1 MLHNIVLNGCAP
13 APLIHYLKALGIFR
27 LVAEQCDPRV
37 RGAWCG
43 DAFILETTKTP
54 DALVAFLLHEYRP
67 TPIIAPWNG
76 GSGFYPQDKNQR
88 AMLETLCR
96 TAAPRLDDYRET
108 ITCAHTVVGD
118 RTEQPRD
125 EGKLEMLRHARCIFS
140 DRAVQWLDAAYVL
153 SESKPDYLPLLGS
166 GGNDGRLDFTI
177 NFIARLLVILPETI
191 KQVADEQWQQLHMQG
206 RLTEA
211 RLARRKQQLVQQ
223 SAAQSAQSEQQ
234 LGAALFR
241 DRVARL
247 ENAAVGQFYPAGA
260 GGVNAAEGVS
270 GESLVNPWDFVLAIE
285 GTLLLASATVR
296 QLAAGARSR
305 ASFPFTTRNSTVGY
319 GTASSNEK
327 MRAEMWLPLW
337 SRSASF
343 AEVAH
348 IFSEGRVQFSGRQKR
363 LARTGFDFARAV
375 AELGVD
381 RGIDAFQRYGFLE
394 RNGQANLATP
404 LGHFVVQERPRAT
417 LIYEFDRW
425 LEALRRAASDVKRT
439 PPRFTRALTR
449 IEESS
454 FQLCANGQPADLQAT
469 LIALGAAETE
479 LARSQRFC
487 AQHALRPL
495 VGLSERWAGECDDR
509 SYEFELAAALASIRG
524 EGKRG
529 AFRTHLEPVE
539 AMGTHA
545 IWTQDDTGAVWG
557 AGTLTD
563 NLAAILQR
571 RSIDARAA
579 GASHPALA
587 SRRYVS
593 LGAID
598 AFLRGETDDERLEA
612 LLHGLALLNWSQRSA
627 RSPHTTHLL
636 PPALPRAYALLKL
649 LFLPDGKLK
658 RHALSDAV
666 TIRHEPAIVPL
677 LRAGR
682 LAEALDVADRR
693 LRACSLIPFTCQ
705 FHVAQ
710 DVGVRLAASLLIP
723 IADPTINALAA
734 LVLRSASPEM

>member
-1 MLHNIVLNGCAP
+1 MLHDIVLNGCAP

-27 LVAEQCDPRV
+27 LVAEQCDPQV
-37 RGAWCG
+37 RSAWRG
-43 DAFILETTKTP
+43 NAFMLETTKTP
-54 DALVAFLLHEYRP
+54 DELIAFLLGEYYP

-108 ITCAHTVVGD
+108 IACARTIVGN
-118 RTEQPRD
+118 RTEQPKD
-125 EGKLEMLRHARCIFS
+125 EGKLEMLRHARRVVS

-177 NFIARLLVILPETI
+177 NFIARLLAVLPEAI
-191 KQVADEQWQQLHMQG
+191 RQVADEQWQQQHTQG
-206 RLTEA
+206 KLTEA
-211 RLARRKQQLVQQ
+211 RLVRRRQQLVQQ

-375 AELGVD
+375 AEVGVD

-404 LGHFVVQERPRAT
+404 LGRFVVQERPRAT

-425 LEALRRAASDVKRT
+425 LEALRRATSDAKRT
-439 PPRFTRALTR
+439 PPRFTRALTH

-469 LIALGAAETE
+469 LTALGAAETE

-487 AQHALRPL
+487 EQHALHPL
-495 VGLSERWAGECDDR
+495 ATLSERWASECDDQ
-509 SYEFELAAALASIRG
+509 SFEFELAAALASMRG

-539 AMGTHA
+539 VMGAHA

-557 AGTLTD
+557 TGTLTD
-563 NLAAILQR
+563 NLAAVLHR

-579 GASHPALA
+579 NASHPALA
-587 SRRYVS
+587 SRRYAS
-593 LGAID
+593 LVAID
-598 AFLRGETDDERLEA
+598 AFLHGATDDERLEA
-612 LLHGLALLNWSQRSA
+612 LLYGLVLLNWSQRSA
-627 RSPHTTHLL
+627 RFLHTSSLV
-636 PPALPRAYALLKL
+636 PPTLPRAYALLKL

-658 RHALSDAV
+658 LHALTDAV

-682 LAEALDVADRR
+682 VTEALDVADRR
-693 LRACSLIPFTCQ
+693 LRTCGLMPFTCQ
-705 FHVAQ
+705 FHVSQ

-723 IADPTINALAA
+723 IADPAINALGPVAK
-734 LVLRSASPEM
+734 